1 MKLSD
6 IVAYRSQ
13 LERMS
18 VESIRLQAERE
29 LAAVNHVVSSNEID
43 LNYYKTRIKKQM
55 DAVES
60 SFSQFNKVFDGLKT
74 DLTGLIQKNETSY
87 YKESTRIYQEEMS
100 WETNEYILNRKLHI
114 DDESNII
121 MRSRLR
127 SNTDWRIPGMIIR
140 PGRETFIEEL
150 VPLDPLYIVD
160 ENIDLIT
167 PSMAPFNDVYRARLR
182 PYVINEKDQEILAK
196 LPNGQFGVIFAY
208 NFFNYKPIELI
219 KQYLAEMYYKL
230 RPGGIVMMTINDCDQ
245 SHGVSL
251 AENKMM
257 CYTPKLKIIAMAE
270 SAGFDLTFEHTGL
283 GDISWIEIRRPG
295 DITSRRGGQTLAKIV
310 HK

>member
-6 IVAYRSQ
+6 IVAYRNQ
-13 LERMS
+13 LESMS

-60 SFSQFNKVFDGLKT
+60 SFSQFGKVFDGLKT

-160 ENIDLIT
+160 EDIDLIT

-251 AENKMM
+251 AESKMM

>member
-6 IVAYRSQ
+6 IVAYRNQ

-18 VESIRLQAERE
+18 IESIRLQAERE
-29 LAAVNHVVSSNEID
+29 LAAVNHVVDSNEID

-60 SFSQFNKVFDGLKT
+60 SFSQFGKVFDGLKT
-74 DLTGLIQKNETSY
+74 DLTGLIQKNETAY
-87 YKESTRIYQEEMS
+87 YKESTRMYQEEMS

-121 MRSRLR
+121 IRSRLR

-140 PGRETFIEEL
+140 PGLETFIEEL

-160 ENIDLIT
+160 ENVDLIA
-167 PSMAPFNDVYRARLR
+167 PSIAPFNDVYRARLR

-219 KQYLAEMYYKL
+219 KQYLAEMYFKL

-257 CYTPKLKIIAMAE
+257 CYTPKSKIIAMAE

>member
-6 IVAYRSQ
+6 IVAYRNQ
-13 LERMS
+13 LESMS
-18 VESIRLQAERE
+18 IESIRSQAERE
-29 LAAVNHVVSSNEID
+29 LAAVNHVVSSNEIE
-43 LNYYKTRIKKQM
+43 LNFYKTRIKKQM
-55 DAVES
+55 EAVES
-60 SFSQFNKVFDGLKT
+60 SFTQFSKVFDNLKT
-74 DLTGLIQKNETSY
+74 DLTGLIQKNETAY
-87 YKESTRIYQEEMS
+87 YKESTRMYQEEMS

-121 MRSRLR
+121 IRSRLR

-140 PGRETFIEEL
+140 PGLETFIEEL

-160 ENIDLIT
+160 ENVDLIA

-219 KQYLAEMYYKL
+219 KQYLAEMYFKL

-257 CYTPKLKIIAMAE
+257 CYTPKSKIIAIAE
-270 SAGFDLTFEHTGL
+270 SAGFDLTFERTGL
-283 GDISWIEIRRPG
+283 GDISWIELRRPG